1 MSQAE
6 ILRIIDV
13 HGEPQPPSER
23 GSDEVGADSTRRE
36 AIITW
41 RIPAENAAVALRNPK
56 PTIALEH
63 AELPGVLDPRL
74 VLLREPESPQA
85 RSYRA
90 LRHRLMASPGVRIV
104 AVTSARPG
112 EGKTTCAANL
122 ALALAEDTMTRVL
135 LVDANLPRPA
145 LGRLFGFAPSESLI
159 DQIARFL
166 DLYPPYPVASVGG
179 TRVHVAALP
188 EGPPRGR
195 LERSL
200 LGPALS
206 ELRRSY
212 DYIVVDAAAVLESAD
227 ADIVGEC
234 ADAAILVARTGV
246 SRKADLRRAV
256 TQLAPALVL
265 GTVLVDA

>member
-1 MSQAE
+1 MPRAE

-13 HGEPQPPSER
+13 HGEPPPPSDKGEN
-23 GSDEVGADSTRRE
+23 GENGNSALRE
-36 AIITW
+36 AVITW
-41 RIPAENAAVALRNPK
+41 RLPAENVAVALRNPK

-63 AELPGVLDPRL
+63 AELPETLDSRL
-74 VLLREPESPQA
+74 VMLRDPESLQA

-90 LRHRLMASPGVRIV
+90 LRHRLLSTPEVRIV

-122 ALALAEDTMTRVL
+122 ALALAEDTMMRVL

-145 LGRLFGFAPSESLI
+145 LGRLFGFSPSESLVE
-159 DQIARFL
+159 QIARFL
-166 DLYPPYPVASVGG
+166 NLYPPYPVASIGG
-179 TRVHVAALP
+179 TRMHVAALP
-188 EGPPRGR
+188 EPPPQGR

-200 LGPALS
+200 LGAALS
-206 ELRRSY
+206 ELRNAY
-212 DYIVVDAAAVLESAD
+212 DYIVVDAASVLESAD

-234 ADAAILVARTGV
+234 ADAAILVARKGV
-246 SRKADLRRAV
+246 SRRADVRRAL
-256 TQLAPALVL
+256 TQLTPAPVL